1 MKKILS
7 IALVLMMV
15 LGVLTV
21 AVSADATTVWDGSTD
36 ATFAG
41 AGTAS
46 NPYQITSAEELA
58 GLSLNVNSGNA
69 YAGKY
74 FKLMNDIVLN
84 EGDATTWG
92 ETAPA
97 NNFTAIGTWTA
108 PFGGIFDGDGH
119 TVSGLYISIDADG
132 QGLFG
137 VVQGGSVVKNFA
149 IVNSYIEAKGGGCT
163 AAFVGQ
169 TNRTKSGDF
178 TFEGLYTDATIIATG
193 NEVGGIVGN
202 ISNTQGDFTCGTVYI
217 KGCVFAGS
225 ITVNGSKNLCGGMV
239 GNGRAETIEISNCAF
254 YGSISIG
261 GKNAAGIYA
270 GETGYYTITNCI
282 SAGEVSAA
290 SNACAIATNSKTKAS
305 ADGERT
311 VTGSYY
317 LEGSAAAGATKN
329 SDGNEGITSFATISE
344 VLGAEAAITLEGFTK
359 RENDTML
366 PTAVVSFAPSTTT
379 KYFAEFTVTWKN
391 HDGTVL
397 ATETYLYG
405 AMPEYKGEA
414 PTKAEDDTY
423 LYHFNCWT
431 PVIVAVNGDTTYTA
445 EFYRE
450 RKDIVAD
457 EETETEA
464 IETNNAPVTDTST
477 ETDAAEEEGGCASVV
492 GGGAAAMIAIIG
504 ACALSFRKKED

>member
-15 LGVLTV
+15 LGMLTV
-21 AVSADATTVWDGSTD
+21 TASANEADVWDGSTD
-36 ATFAG
+36 TIFAG
-41 AGTAS
+41 SGTAS
-46 NPYQITSAEELA
+46 NPFQITSAAELA
-58 GLSLNVNSGNA
+58 GLSINVNAGNA

-92 ETAPA
+92 DTAPA
-97 NNFTAIGTWTA
+97 RSFTAIGTWTA

-119 TVSGLYISIDADG
+119 TVSGLYISVDADG

-137 VVQGGSVVKNFA
+137 VVQGGTTIKNFA
-149 IVNSYIEAKGGGCT
+149 LVNSYIEAKGGGAT
-163 AAFVGQ
+163 AAIVGQ

-193 NEVGGIVGN
+193 SEVGGIVGN

-217 KGCVFAGS
+217 KDCVFAGS
-225 ITVNGSKNLCGGMV
+225 ITVNAGKNLCGGMV

-282 SAGEVSAA
+282 SAGKVEAA
-290 SNACAIATNSKTKAS
+290 SNACAIATNSKNKAS

-329 SDGNEGITSFATISE
+329 ADGNDGITSFATISE
-344 VLGAEAAITLEGFTK
+344 VLGTAATVTVEGFTK
-359 RENDTML
+359 RENDVML
-366 PTAVVSFAPSTTT
+366 PTAVAIFAPSTTA
-379 KYFAEFTVTWKN
+379 KYFKEFTVTWKN
-391 HDGTVL
+391 HDGAVL

-405 AMPEYKGEA
+405 AMPEYKGET
-414 PTKAEDDTY
+414 PTKADDENYNY
-423 LYHFNCWT
+423 LFNCWT
-431 PVIVAVNGDTTYTA
+431 PDLVPVTEDTTYTA

-450 RKDIVAD
+450 RKELPE
-457 EETETEA
+457 EETEPPVV
-464 IETNNAPVTDTST
+464 ETNNAPATDSSATT
-477 ETDAAEEEGGCASVV
+477 EDNGEEGGCASVI
-492 GGGAAAMIAIIG
+492 GGGAIAFVAIVG